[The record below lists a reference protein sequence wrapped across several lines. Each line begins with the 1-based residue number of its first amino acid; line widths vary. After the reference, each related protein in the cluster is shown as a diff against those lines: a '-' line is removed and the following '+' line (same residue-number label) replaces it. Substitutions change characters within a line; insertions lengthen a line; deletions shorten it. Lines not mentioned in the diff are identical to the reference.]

1 MTRSRNLPGRS
12 SLGPKDATK
21 DQSQVGRLKE
31 GKRKRKTLGER
42 TNMSVRDL
50 LQPNKKRKQVMSGED
65 KENIPP
71 QEANARPF
79 TIPKPKPVPTINGD
93 KGETQPIFSCDIFRC
108 KKDGHLFVLEYVRS
122 VTRALV
128 NNEQKSADLLP
139 NPNYF
144 LKQTNIRPR
153 MRTILFSWMT
163 EVHLQFELK
172 EVVLWASFQICDR
185 FLSKVNTHR
194 EKLQLVGCTSI
205 WIASKYH
212 EIYPPLASDLV
223 HMSDS
228 AFTRSDIIAMEVRI
242 CETLG
247 YKFSIPNAFQFL
259 DRFTEV
265 AINSIKETRLKN
277 RVKWLARYAMERFHM
292 QVKALQY
299 CPSLLA
305 AGALFAAL
313 KLTSNRWTSS
323 CERVSGYSER
333 KLLPE
338 LTTEGEL
345 TIFQQ
350 IKETVMDFD
359 STNHK
364 AIITKYK
371 KAERGSV
378 STLRKKEKSVPKI
391 KAREIFQK
399 KLLGKNYTNL

>member
-1 MTRSRNLPGRS
+1 LS
-12 SLGPKDATK
+12 SL
-21 DQSQVGRLKE
+21 
-31 GKRKRKTLGER
+31 
-42 TNMSVRDL
+42 
-50 LQPNKKRKQVMSGED
+50 
-65 KENIPP
+65 
-71 QEANARPF
+71 
-79 TIPKPKPVPTINGD
+79 
-93 KGETQPIFSCDIFRC
+93 
-108 KKDGHLFVLEYVRS
+108 
-122 VTRALV
+122 
-128 NNEQKSADLLP
+128 
-139 NPNYF
+139 
-144 LKQTNIRPR
+144 
-153 MRTILFSWMT
+153 SW
-163 EVHLQFELK
+163 VELK

-292 QVKALQY
+292 QEKALQY

-305 AGALFAAL
+305 AGALFAAM

-323 CERVSGYSER
+323 CKHVSGYSER
-333 KLLPE
+333 KLLPKR
-338 LTTEGEL
+338 TTEGEL
-345 TIFQQ
+345 TIFEQ

-359 STNHK
+359 STYHK
-364 AIITKYK
+364 AIIVKYQ
-371 KAERGSV
+371 KAERGGV
-378 STLRKKEKSVPKI
+378 SMLRKKEKSVLKI
-391 KAREIFQK
+391 KAREVLQK
-399 KLLGKNYTNL
+399 KLLEKNYTNL